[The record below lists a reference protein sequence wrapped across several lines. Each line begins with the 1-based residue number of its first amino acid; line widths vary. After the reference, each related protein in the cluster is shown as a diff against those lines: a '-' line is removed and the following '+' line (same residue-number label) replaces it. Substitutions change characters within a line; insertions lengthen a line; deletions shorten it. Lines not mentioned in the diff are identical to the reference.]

1 MGSILMTLSV
11 IGFFILNNELVP
23 LREYAFNNLY
33 VPADVQ
39 ARYDLLQ
46 WVQNFAAIAALA
58 GLVLIGYGVL
68 AKKQIRTKQ

>member
-1 MGSILMTLSV
+1 
-11 IGFFILNNELVP
+11 VP

-39 ARYDLLQ
+39 ARYDVLQ